1 MDLTKKFPII
11 ILYQDPM
18 VYLNKKLLTV
28 LIFALLIVVSS
39 KKTYAVT
46 ATVTTTSPITISPHE
61 FTIDV
66 SVSGASSGTNY
77 LKIDLFKSGTTN
89 YFGDTYNGAD
99 WYNGTDGLTYFPITI
114 QSGIWSGQVKGRIND
129 ADLAQLDQLGQY
141 KLRIRRY
148 TGSGN
153 YNASEANNSV
163 VDINIIFPTPTTT
176 PSTAPSATIVPTPA
190 LADDLPQ
197 EPTPTSQQSAINNIY
212 ISEVMVYPN
221 TGEKEWVELYNN
233 NNHQVTLND
242 WYLDDLEDAGST
254 PKKFSLT
261 LVGKSYGVYYLPSN
275 IFNNDRDSVRL
286 LDFGRAVKDSFEY
299 LQGEKNLSWGRASL
313 DSDTFCLQE
322 PSPNTANLN
331 CRQPLATPAPTATKT
346 PTPTKIP
353 LITSYSMRSLNPPF
367 SSPPKKFTIG
377 MAQLPP
383 NPYPSP
389 QSPQDTEG
397 EVLSMSDNPQT
408 KKDKR
413 KLLKSLQITS
423 SSYSLLAIL
432 SLIVKIKQ
440 TLA

>member
-1 MDLTKKFPII
+1 MYMWQKLILSFLIICISLFIFP
-11 ILYQDPM
+11 LH
-18 VYLNKKLLTV
+18 VN
-28 LIFALLIVVSS
+28 
-39 KKTYAVT
+39 AVT
-46 ATVTTTSPITISPHE
+46 LTISNVPSLITPSDE
-61 FTIDV
+61 FTINIV
-66 SVSGASSGTNY
+66 ISGAASGTNY
-77 LKIDLFKSGTTN
+77 LKIDLYKSGTTN

-129 ADLAQLDQLGQY
+129 ADFAQLDQLGQY

-153 YNASEANNSV
+153 YNSPEANNSV
-163 VDINIIFPTPTTT
+163 VDMNIIFPTPTTT

-190 LADDLPQ
+190 LADELPQ

-286 LDFGRAVKDSFEY
+286 LDFGRAVKDIFEY

-313 DSDTFCLQE
+313 DSDIFCLQE

-331 CRQPLATPAPTATKT
+331 CRQPIATPAPTATKT

-397 EVLSMSDNPQT
+397 EVLSMSDNHQT